1 MLPTLLSRWRQTQ
14 LDIQIRLNQK
24 IRRNKQHNKSWM
36 EHEYLVL
43 DMETTGLDGHHDRAI
58 SLGWVL
64 IKNGAIKLSS
74 ARHILLDNGPIDEKT
89 IAIHMITDQDIAELG
104 RNPGVVIRYLRQLLL
119 DKVLVV
125 HHAPIEQTF
134 LEKLWQEHSLN
145 PLTLV
150 MLDTLAM
157 ERESQTRKQTMLS
170 NDAFC
175 LGECRARYGLPDYQ
189 GHEALGDAQ
198 ATAELLLAQLHHA
211 GLDTNLKDL
220 MRKGGKL
227 VRFRA

>member
-1 MLPTLLSRWRQTQ
+1 MASMLKYLRQTKEEWKLKFEQ
-14 LDIQIRLNQK
+14 SLRP
-24 IRRNKQHNKSWM
+24 NKAYKKPWI

-43 DMETTGLDGHHDRAI
+43 DMETTGLDGDQDRAI

-64 IKNGAIKLSS
+64 IKNGAIKLAS

-104 RNPGVVIRYLRQLLL
+104 RNPSVAMRYLRQLLL

-125 HHAPIEQTF
+125 HHAPIEKAF
-134 LEKLWQEHSLN
+134 LDTLWRAHKLK

-157 ERESQTRKQTMLS
+157 EREVQERKQAMLS
-170 NDAFC
+170 NDAFR
-175 LGECRARYGLPDYQ
+175 LGECRKRYGLPDYQ
-189 GHEALGDAQ
+189 GHDALGDAQ

-211 GLDTNLKDL
+211 GADCNLKDL
-220 MRKGGKL
+220 IQKGGKL
-227 VRFRA
+227 VRF

>member
-1 MLPTLLSRWRQTQ
+1 
-14 LDIQIRLNQK
+14 
-24 IRRNKQHNKSWM
+24 
-36 EHEYLVL
+36 
-43 DMETTGLDGHHDRAI
+43 METTGLDGDCDRAI
-58 SLGWVL
+58 SLGWVI
-64 IKNGAIKLSS
+64 IKNASIKLSS

-104 RNPGVVIRYLRQLLL
+104 RNPSVAMRYLRQLLL

-125 HHAPIEQTF
+125 HHAPIEQAF
-134 LEKLWQEHSLN
+134 LEKLWIEHGLK

-157 ERESQTRKQTMLS
+157 EREKHSRQQTMLS
-170 NDAFC
+170 NDAFR
-175 LGECRARYGLPDYQ
+175 LSECRKRYGLPEYT
-189 GHEALGDAQ
+189 GHNALSDAQ

-211 GLDTNLKDL
+211 GDDMNLKDL

-227 VRFRA
+227 LRFRG

>member
-1 MLPTLLSRWRQTQ
+1 MSALFSQWRQTQ
-14 LDIQIRLNQK
+14 QDMQK
-24 IRRNKQHNKSWM
+24 RFSQKLRRNKQHNKPWI

-43 DMETTGLDGHHDRAI
+43 DMETTGLNGSQDRAI

-64 IKNGAIKLSS
+64 IINGAIKLAS

-89 IAIHMITDQDIAELG
+89 VAIHMITDQDIAQLG
-104 RNPGVVIRYLRQLLL
+104 RNPSVAMRYLRQLLL

-125 HHAPIEQTF
+125 HHAPMEQTF
-134 LEKLWQEHSLN
+134 LETLWKEHKLN
-145 PLTLV
+145 PLTQV

-157 ERESQTRKQTMLS
+157 ERDTQSRKQSMLS
-170 NDAFC
+170 NEAFR
-175 LGECRARYGLPDYQ
+175 LGESRKRYGLPDYQ
-189 GHEALGDAQ
+189 GHDALGDAL

-211 GLDTNLKDL
+211 GADTNLKDL

-227 VRFRA
+227 VRFRS

>member
-1 MLPTLLSRWRQTQ
+1 MSVLLSRMRQAQT
-14 LDIQIRLNQK
+14 DIQIRLGQK
-24 IRRNKQHNKSWM
+24 LRRNKQHNKAWM

-43 DMETTGLDGHHDRAI
+43 DMETTGLDGATDRAI

-64 IKNGAIKLSS
+64 IKNGAIKLAS

-89 IAIHMITDQDIAELG
+89 VAIHMITDQDIAELG
-104 RNPGVVIRYLRQLLL
+104 RNPSVAMRYLRQLLL

-125 HHAPIEQTF
+125 HHAPIEQVF
-134 LEKLWQEHSLN
+134 LEKLWVEHRLK
-145 PLTLV
+145 PLTCV

-157 ERESQTRKQTMLS
+157 EREKHSRQQTMLA
-170 NDAFC
+170 NDSFR
-175 LGECRARYGLPDYQ
+175 LGECRKRYGLPDYA
-189 GHEALGDAQ
+189 GHNALSDAQ

-211 GLDTNLKDL
+211 GPDTNLKDL

-227 VRFRA
+227 LRFKV